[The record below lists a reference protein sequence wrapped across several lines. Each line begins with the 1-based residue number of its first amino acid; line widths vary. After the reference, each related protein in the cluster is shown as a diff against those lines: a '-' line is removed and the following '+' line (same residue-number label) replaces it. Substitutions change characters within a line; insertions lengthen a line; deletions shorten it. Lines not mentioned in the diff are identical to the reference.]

1 MINYYLN
8 FPIEIGQDYRFK
20 TIHNFKQLIDNFSY
34 FKRDFEYHKKEE
46 QHAHNAVQIDY
57 DRNNVKTEIDR
68 MKSAYDN
75 IIIANNGNGI
85 AEVSDARVTFK
96 GVQKPLLA
104 ERLRDD
110 YLDHVQSNEKV
121 ANDLEESKIIKS
133 ALDFDG
139 VYVNEEKGS
148 FKGLQAWLDWNKE
161 RGGGPL
167 ILPPGIYNV
176 EKRLI
181 IPPNTT
187 IYGHGATL
195 KRFNNAGGWF
205 TNLVEGESPIKYEG
219 NGNLKFYGIT
229 FDGNHE
235 INKSM
240 NGIVLGHA
248 ENVTFR
254 DCTILDVHTTHA
266 LDLNGCKDVLIDH
279 CSFKGQKD
287 PESNNKEAIQVSLA
301 AEIGIGDI
309 KGSSYDSTPSKN
321 VVVQNCYFG
330 PSRNYPSYATAV
342 GDHFSVYDEWVSNV
356 VIKNNFIEG
365 TTNFA
370 LRVYKFKN
378 TLIEGNVIDKCN
390 GGIFATPTPGGYT
403 SSHNAQ
409 GVQMGSAQQ
418 GENLRVIGNTITNIE
433 KIGVHVSAYP
443 NKKVPNKNESFD
455 IVEIKDNTFKNIKSV
470 GVYIPEAKRVK
481 VIGNNVVQ
489 SSIGIQCYGT
499 WHLMVMNNMVSNTD
513 TIGIFVA
520 NNKNLETG
528 STQSH
533 AIIASNQVYATG
545 QDGIRVSLGSKFI
558 KVDNNSVY
566 SYGLNSSETWFIGG
580 IYLIES
586 HNSTVTNNFIRNA
599 SEKYLDAVRISEDC
613 TDVRV
618 WNIDTGG
625 APITI
630 LNPDSNFYGIRDVNG
645 KKVKFEGVTN

>member
-1 MINYYLN
+1 MINYFLN
-8 FPIEIGQDYRFK
+8 FPVQIGQDYRFK
-20 TIHNFKQLIDNFSY
+20 MIHNFKQIINNFNY

-46 QHAHNAVQIDY
+46 QHAHNAIQIDY

-68 MKSAYDN
+68 MKEAYNN
-75 IIIANNGNGI
+75 IIIANNGEGI
-85 AEVSDARVTFK
+85 AEVSDSRVTFK
-96 GVQKPLLA
+96 GVRKPLLA

-110 YLDHVQSNEKV
+110 YLDHVQNSEKI
-121 ANDLEESKIIKS
+121 ATDLDKSKITKS
-133 ALDFDG
+133 ASDFEG
-139 VYVNEEKGS
+139 VYINEEKGS
-148 FKGLQAWLDWNKE
+148 AEGLQAWLDWNKE

-187 IYGHGATL
+187 IYGYGATI
-195 KRFNNAGGWF
+195 RRYNNAGGWF
-205 TNLVEGESPIKYEG
+205 TNLVTGESPIKYEG
-219 NGNLKFYGIT
+219 NGNLKFYGVT
-229 FDGNHE
+229 FDGNHN
-235 INKSM
+235 INKAM
-240 NGIVLGHA
+240 NGIVLAHA
-248 ENVTFR
+248 ENVTLQ

-266 LDLNGCKDVLIDH
+266 LDLNGCKDILIDH

-287 PESNNKEAIQVSLA
+287 PENNNKEAIQVSLA

-330 PSRNYPSYATAV
+330 PSRNYPSYATVV

-356 VIKNNFIEG
+356 VVKNNFIEG

-378 TLIEGNVIDKCN
+378 TLIEGNVITNCN
-390 GGIFATPTPGGYT
+390 GGVFATPTPGGYT

-409 GVQMGSAQQ
+409 GVQMGAAQP
-418 GENLRVIGNTITNIE
+418 GENLKIVNNTFSNIE

-443 NKKVPNKNESFD
+443 NKKIPNKNESFD
-455 IVEIKDNTFKNIKSV
+455 IVEVKDNTFKNIKNV
-470 GVYIPEAKRVK
+470 GIYIPEAKRVK

-499 WHLMVMNNMVSNTD
+499 WHLMVMNNMISNTD
-513 TIGIFVA
+513 TIGVFIA
-520 NNKNLETG
+520 NNRNLETG
-528 STQSH
+528 SVQTH
-533 AIIASNQVYATG
+533 AIISNNQIYATG
-545 QDGIRVSLGSKFI
+545 QDGIRVSLGSRFI

-566 SYGLNSSETWFIGG
+566 SYGLNASESWYIAG
-580 IYLIES
+580 IYLIECT
-586 HNSTVTNNFIRNA
+586 NSTVTNNFIRNA
-599 SEKYLDAVRISEDC
+599 NEKYLDAVRVNEDC
-613 TDVRV
+613 KDVRV
-618 WNIDTGG
+618 WNIDSGG

-630 LNPDSNFYGIRDVNG
+630 LNPESNFYGIRDING
-645 KKVKFEGVTN
+645 KKVKFEGVNN